1 MDSTAPSVGWHAD
14 PSVVVGTLAVC
25 LWYGWSM
32 RRLPVEQRPTQRQVM
47 YFFYAVVAVVVA
59 LASPI
64 HDLGERYLFTA
75 HMAQHLLLTLVMPPL
90 LLASVTAEMVRPLI
104 GPAWAFA
111 AARRV
116 TRPVVAF
123 ALCNLVFAAAHLPNL
138 YDLTLRDHNVH
149 VVEHLLFMSTAILL
163 WWPLLSPL
171 PELPRSSH
179 AVQLLYIFLQ
189 VLPGSLVGGLIVH
202 TERPLYPFYAAAPR
216 VADLSPVQDQQLGS
230 IVMWVGGGTFWL
242 IAFTVVFFLWAA
254 KDMAED
260 RDRGLVLVIPPEPPK
275 SR

>member
-1 MDSTAPSVGWHAD
+1 MDITAPSVGWHAD
-14 PSVVVGTLAVC
+14 PSVIFGTLATC
-25 LWYGWSM
+25 CWYGWSM
-32 RRLPVEQRPTQRQVM
+32 RRLPVEQRPSQRQVM

-90 LLASVTAEMVRPLI
+90 LLASVTPEMVRPLVQ
-104 GPAWAFA
+104 PAWAFA
-111 AARRV
+111 VARYL
-116 TRPVVAF
+116 TRTVVAF
-123 ALCNLVFAAAHLPNL
+123 ALCNFVFAVAHLPNL

-171 PELPRSSH
+171 PELPRSNH

-216 VADLSPVQDQQLGS
+216 ITDLSAVQDQQLGS
-230 IVMWVGGGTFWL
+230 IVMWVGGGAFWL
-242 IAFTVVFFLWAA
+242 IAFTVVFFVWAA

-260 RDRGLVLVIPPEPPK
+260 RKRGLVLMIPTDPPK